1 MALKRRDRK
10 EYIEKVRQKRGVDA
24 AVELRNEMLAIKEG
38 RQYDSK

>member
-38 RQYDSK
+38 R